1 MVINHKEKTMSFE
14 NFTDRARGIFFV
26 ALSVAAL
33 GYVYQFGREISQGF
47 SSRTFTVDAE
57 STVNVTPDVAKFS
70 VSLVTEGGKNVGD
83 IQKQNIDKM
92 NAVNAYLKDMGVE
105 KKDLQTTDYSLSP
118 RYSYPNCQRDGQSV
132 CPPPSIS
139 GYTLNQSLSVKV
151 RNLEKLGD
159 MLSGVVEQGANSVSS
174 VSFVVDDETVAKDQ
188 ARGEAIMKAKQKAR
202 DIAKAGGFRVGKMTS
217 FYEDQGS
224 PMSPMYNYA
233 EGMGGAMKSADMATP
248 TIEPGTNETKV
259 HVTITYEIRD

>member
-1 MVINHKEKTMSFE
+1 MIINHKEKTMMCE
-14 NFTDRARGIFFV
+14 NFTDRARGMFFV
-26 ALSVAAL
+26 VLSVAAL
-33 GYVYQFGREISQGF
+33 GYVYRYGQEVKQGD
-47 SSRTFTVDAE
+47 SNRTFSVDAE

-118 RYSYPNCQRDGQSV
+118 RYSYPNCVRDGQSI
-132 CPPPSIS
+132 CPPPSIT

-159 MLSGVVEQGANSVSS
+159 MLSGVIDKGANSVSQ

-188 ARGEAIMKAKQKAR
+188 ARGEAIMKAKQKAK

-217 FYEDQGS
+217 LYEDQGS
-224 PMSPMYNYA
+224 PVSPMYNYA
-233 EGMGGAMKSADMATP
+233 EGMGGAVKSADMATP

>member
-1 MVINHKEKTMSFE
+1 MLGE
-14 NFTDRARGIFFV
+14 NFTDRARGAFFV

-33 GYVYQFGREISQGF
+33 GYVYRYGQEVSQGF
-47 SSRTFTVDAE
+47 SSRTCTVDAE
-57 STVNVTPDVAKFS
+57 SIVKITPDVAKFS

-118 RYSYPNCQRDGQSV
+118 RYSYPNCARDGQSV

-151 RNLEKLGD
+151 RDLEKLGD
-159 MLSGVVEQGANSVSS
+159 MLSGVIDKGANSVSS
-174 VSFVVDDETVAKDQ
+174 VSFVVDDETEAKDQ
-188 ARGEAIMKAKQKAR
+188 AREEAIVKAKQKAK

-217 FYEDQGS
+217 LYEDSGS
-224 PMSPMYNYA
+224 PVSPSYNYA

-248 TIEPGTNETKV
+248 TIEPGTNEARV
-259 HVTITYEIRD
+259 HITITYEIRD